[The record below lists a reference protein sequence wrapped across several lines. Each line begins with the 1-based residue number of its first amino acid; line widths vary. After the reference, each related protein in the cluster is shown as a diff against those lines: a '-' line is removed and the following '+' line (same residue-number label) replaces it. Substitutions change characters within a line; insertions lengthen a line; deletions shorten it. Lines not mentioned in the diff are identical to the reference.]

1 MFNDINIGPLTLHM
15 YGLMIAVG
23 FLAALFLSEYWAKKK
38 GLDGDI
44 LHGILVCAIVGG
56 IVDRKSVGRERV

>member
-23 FLAALFLSEYWAKKK
+23 FLAALFLSEEGA
-38 GLDGDI
+38 
-44 LHGILVCAIVGG
+44 
-56 IVDRKSVGRERV
+56 